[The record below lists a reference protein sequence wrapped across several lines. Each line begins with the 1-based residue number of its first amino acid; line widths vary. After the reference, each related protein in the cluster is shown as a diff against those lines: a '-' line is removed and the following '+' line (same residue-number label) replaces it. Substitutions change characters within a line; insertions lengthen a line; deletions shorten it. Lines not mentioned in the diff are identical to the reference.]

1 MAFIKDTER
10 AQLIKAT
17 NKNYLVKKL
26 LLLVDIVALVAFVV
40 MVFVS
45 WYMEVKQGKAD
56 WAWFT
61 EEGGLTSLGI
71 GMLIFA
77 CAVVALGVVC
87 VVLVFTIKSPK
98 NTIKLNKKLESSAL
112 SGKRVYK
119 TQTAGEVMKS
129 RTTMK
134 SNKKDKKKK

>member
-1 MAFIKDTER
+1 MAFIKDSER
-10 AQLIKAT
+10 ASLIKQT
-17 NKNYLVKKL
+17 NKSYAVKKL

-45 WYMEVKQGKAD
+45 WFLGTKGQEGYE
-56 WAWFT
+56 WFDG
-61 EEGGLTSLGI
+61 EKLTTLGI
-71 GMLIFA
+71 GMLVFA
-77 CAVVALGVVC
+77 IIIVALGIVC

-119 TQTAGEVMKS
+119 SQTAGEVMRS

-134 SNKKDKKKK
+134 KKK

>member
-10 AQLIKAT
+10 ANLIKQT
-17 NKNYLVKKL
+17 NKSYAVKKL
-26 LLLVDIVALVAFVV
+26 LLLVDIVGLVAFVI
-40 MVFVS
+40 MVFLS
-45 WYMEVKQGKAD
+45 WFMGTKQGQD
-56 WAWFT
+56 GWAWFDG
-61 EEGGLTSLGI
+61 EKLTTLGI
-71 GMLIFA
+71 GMLVFA
-77 CAVVALGVVC
+77 IIIAVLGIVC

-119 TQTAGEVMKS
+119 SQTAGEVMRS

-134 SNKKDKKKK
+134 KKK

>member
-1 MAFIKDTER
+1 MAFIKNTER

-17 NKNYLVKKL
+17 NKSYWVKKL
-26 LLLVDIVALVAFVV
+26 LLLIDIVALVAFVV
-40 MVFVS
+40 LVFAS
-45 WYMEVKQGKAD
+45 WYLAREGD
-56 WAWFT
+56 NTWAWFD
-61 EEGGLTSLGI
+61 EKESLTPLGI
-71 GMLIFA
+71 GMLVFA
-77 CAVVALGVVC
+77 ILIVGLGVAC

-119 TQTAGEVMKS
+119 TQTAGEVMRS

-134 SNKKDKKKK
+134 DKKKKK